1 MKKKKIIISI
11 LVIFFI
17 VLLLGLII
25 YLNDTIRFKLSY
37 EYINY
42 YEYNNGKTIEVS
54 IPKDNRIKYLN
65 EEEVLDFFNDGTGIL
80 YFGYN
85 TCPWCR
91 NMIPVLIDSVI
102 DNDYKTIYYADI
114 HNLDINSISI
124 KLFSKLDN
132 YLSTN
137 EEGKKGL
144 SVPDVYF
151 VKDGKI
157 IGRHLGTVDS
167 YNNPFKEMNKG
178 QKQELKDIFNK
189 YIKELK

>member
-11 LVIFFI
+11 LSVFFI
-17 VLLLGLII
+17 LLIIGFII
-25 YLNDTIRFKLSY
+25 YLNDSIHFKLSY
-37 EYINY
+37 EYINF

-54 IPKDNRIKYLN
+54 IPKDNRIKYIN
-65 EEEVLDFFNDGTGIL
+65 EEEVLDFFDTGTGIL

-91 NMIPVLIDSVI
+91 NMIPVLIDSVR
-102 DNDYKTIYYADI
+102 DNDYDVIYYADI
-114 HNLDINSISI
+114 HDLDISSISD
-124 KLFSKLDN
+124 KLFSKLDD

-151 VKDGKI
+151 VKDGEI

-167 YNNPFKEMNKG
+167 YNNPFKKMSKSE
-178 QKQELKDIFNK
+178 KQELKDIFDK